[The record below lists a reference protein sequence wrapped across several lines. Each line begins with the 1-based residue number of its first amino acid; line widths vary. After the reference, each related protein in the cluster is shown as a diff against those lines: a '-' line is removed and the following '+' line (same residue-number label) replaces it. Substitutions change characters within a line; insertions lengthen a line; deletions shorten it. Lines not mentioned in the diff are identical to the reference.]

1 MNSEFAI
8 SVENVSKT
16 YHIYRNPQDRI
27 KEFFFRKTLFTEF
40 HALQHINFN
49 IDRGEVV
56 GIIGRNGSGKSTL
69 LQIVAGT
76 LQPTSGSIH
85 TCGRIA
91 ALLELGSGFNTEFTG
106 RENVYIN
113 GAVLGLSREEIDS
126 SFADIEAFADIG
138 EFIDRPV
145 KIYSSGMYVRL
156 AFAISVN
163 VKADILIIDEALAVG
178 DTAFSFKCLHR
189 MEELLSNNTTILL
202 VSHDIQLVKQLCQ
215 RIVYLNNGQMVYTG
229 DCETGSELY
238 LMDIRTEQQKAEQNW
253 SIQLKPPLNDLNG
266 FSFGN
271 QLGHIIHIS
280 MGSGEC
286 EKQHFQSGER
296 VWLKVVAHI
305 DPSVRKPRL
314 AMVIRDEKGYN
325 LFGYDSEVLGEKSLH
340 PDAEGRVNGMFLFTC
355 RLQPGNYSVTMRL
368 EDFQTESLNILLDKQ
383 INAICFKVLS
393 DKKQFYG
400 VVNLDGCFG
409 EVDVLKLNI
418 AVPEETN

>member
-1 MNSEFAI
+1 
-8 SVENVSKT
+8 
-16 YHIYRNPQDRI
+16 
-27 KEFFFRKTLFTEF
+27 
-40 HALQHINFN
+40 
-49 IDRGEVV
+49 
-56 GIIGRNGSGKSTL
+56 
-69 LQIVAGT
+69 
-76 LQPTSGSIH
+76 
-85 TCGRIA
+85 
-91 ALLELGSGFNTEFTG
+91 
-106 RENVYIN
+106 
-113 GAVLGLSREEIDS
+113 
-126 SFADIEAFADIG
+126 
-138 EFIDRPV
+138 
-145 KIYSSGMYVRL
+145 MYVRL

-238 LMDIRTEQQKAEQNW
+238 LMDIRTDQQKAEQSW
-253 SIQLKPPLNDLNG
+253 SIQVKPSLNDLNG

-271 QLGHIIHIS
+271 QLGNIIHIS

-286 EKQHFQSGER
+286 EKQHFQSGEK
-296 VWLKVVAHI
+296 VWLKVVAKI
-305 DPSVRKPRL
+305 DPSVRKARL

-325 LFGYDSEVLGEKSLH
+325 LLDKQINAICFKVLTDKKGYNLFGYDSEVLGKKSLH
-340 PDAEGRVNGMFLFTC
+340 PDAEGRVDGMFLFTC

-383 INAICFKVLS
+383 INAICFKVLT

-409 EVDVLKLNI
+409 EVDVSKPNI

>member
-1 MNSEFAI
+1 MTSEFAI
-8 SVENVSKT
+8 SVEDVSKT

-215 RIVYLNNGQMVYTG
+215 RVVYLKNGQMVYTG

-238 LMDIRTEQQKAEQNW
+238 LMDIRTDQQKAEQNW
-253 SIQLKPPLNDLNG
+253 SIQVKPPLNDLNG

-296 VWLKVVAHI
+296 VWLKVVAQI
-305 DPSVRKPRL
+305 DPSVRKARL

-340 PDAEGRVNGMFLFTC
+340 PDAEGRVDGMFLFTC

-383 INAICFKVLS
+383 INAICFKVLT

-409 EVDVLKLNI
+409 EVDVSKLNI
-418 AVPEETN
+418 A